1 MEQPTTLHVEAFPPC
16 TTPITQTKCPPTYYG
31 FQNDSQ
37 DPFHQSR
44 KPVCIELGFE
54 VGIHD
59 VSFAGRAESEGV
71 VRTSRLCQRVPDLGM
86 ANATPE
92 PSARCLW

>member
-1 MEQPTTLHVEAFPPC
+1 MEHLTTLHVE
-16 TTPITQTKCPPTYYG
+16 TLHNSQTTQTKCLHTYYG

-44 KPVCIELGFE
+44 KPVSIELGFE

-71 VRTSRLCQRVPDLGM
+71 VRNSRLCQRVPDLGM

-92 PSARCLW
+92 PSGRSLW